1 MHEKVVRSKYL
12 LYNNKNFEM
21 KSFAIAA
28 LAATSAYAAKSG
40 RAMVGTN
47 IGGW

>member
-1 MHEKVVRSKYL
+1 
-12 LYNNKNFEM
+12 M

-28 LAATSAYAAKSG
+28 LAATAFAKNG
-40 RAMVGTN
+40 EKALIGTN

>member
-1 MHEKVVRSKYL
+1 
-12 LYNNKNFEM
+12 M

-28 LAATSAYAAKSG
+28 LAATAFAKKAADQK
-40 RAMVGTN
+40 AMIGTN

>member
-1 MHEKVVRSKYL
+1 
-12 LYNNKNFEM
+12 M

-28 LAATSAYAAKSG
+28 LSASAALAKDHTG
-40 RAMVGTN
+40 KAMIGTN

>member
-1 MHEKVVRSKYL
+1 
-12 LYNNKNFEM
+12 M

-28 LAATSAYAAKSG
+28 LAATAFAKKPADQK
-40 RAMVGTN
+40 AMIGTN